1 MVNRSTQRRAGLL
14 KSAKMYGAPTMNLIS
29 GADGAGQTEV
39 ETSPYFSL
47 KVDTTARVTAT
58 QVILF
63 DPEQGYQF
71 HTGNLN
77 PLDVVIEGLTD
88 HYQFLLNDLAH
99 IAAGVDIVKL
109 TVSDVTKALAQWARS
124 IKIYDTVRGSGPH
137 LVKTIHPEMGVH
149 EGQER
154 LEINTFPFNAKLT
167 GRSAIVYTQEPG
179 VIMTWGFYQKVEIGR
194 KA

>member
-1 MVNRSTQRRAGLL
+1 MVNRNQRRRQLL
-14 KSAKMYGAPTMNLIS
+14 TSDKMVGNPTINLIS
-29 GADGAGQTEV
+29 GPDGSGQTEV

-47 KVDTTARVTAT
+47 KVDTTARAEAT
-58 QVILF
+58 KIVLL
-63 DPEQGYQF
+63 DAEQGYQF
-71 HTGNLN
+71 YTGYLN

-88 HYQFLLNDLAH
+88 NYQFLLNDIAH
-99 IAAGVDIVKL
+99 IAAAVDILKV
-109 TVSDVTKALAQWARS
+109 TVSDVTKALAQYARS
-124 IKIYDTVRGSGPH
+124 IQVFDTVRGSGAH

-179 VIMTWGFYQKVEIGR
+179 IIMTWGFYQKGELGR